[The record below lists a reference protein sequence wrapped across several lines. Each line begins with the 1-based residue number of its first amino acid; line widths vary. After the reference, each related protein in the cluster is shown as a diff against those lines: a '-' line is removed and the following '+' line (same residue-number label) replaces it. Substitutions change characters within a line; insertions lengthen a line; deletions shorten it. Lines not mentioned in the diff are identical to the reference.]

1 MCRISAVAEEHR
13 RSDGNKKIP
22 FQSAGNGV
30 PGGSGSGN
38 GKLLQPLCVSV
49 VGFSTA
55 AHGAHMSAWSVANFS
70 QFTALRVH
78 FTGRNSVLAHWNESK
93 QGSG

>member
-1 MCRISAVAEEHR
+1 MMATRKFHPKAQGTACLE
-13 RSDGNKKIP
+13 DLGL
-22 FQSAGNGV
+22 GM
-30 PGGSGSGN
+30 GSSSSR
-38 GKLLQPLCVSV
+38 CVSV

-55 AHGAHMSAWSVANFS
+55 AHGAHMSAWSVTNFS

-78 FTGRNSVLAHWNESK
+78 FTGRNSVLANWNESK